1 MEDAEEDVEE
11 GVEDAEEDA
20 VEDVERENHHHH
32 LMKDHGLRHKIRRL
46 Q

>member
-1 MEDAEEDVEE
+1 MEDAEENV
-11 GVEDAEEDA
+11 VEDA